1 MTEKTKTLLI
11 TMALVRALCGDTF
24 FEQSL
29 EEFQKDV
36 VDGVQEGDEPDE
48 NTNTSKPD

>member
-11 TMALVRALCGDTF
+11 TMALARALCGNTF
-24 FEQSL
+24 SEQNL

-36 VDGVQEGDEPDE
+36 VDGVEKGDEPNEPDV
-48 NTNTSKPD
+48 NT

>member
-11 TMALVRALCGDTF
+11 TMALARALCGDTF

-29 EEFQKDV
+29 EEFQKNV
-36 VDGVQEGDEPDE
+36 VDGVEKGDEPDE
-48 NTNTSKPD
+48 NTNASKSD